1 MNRKTALATALAA
14 AAALTAPHALSQ
26 HDAQAPTAGAQP
38 SAEPGGGRSSAAPPG
53 PPQAGQRPSLA
64 GPAVIH
70 PEERHFRNLRQVTF
84 GGQNAEGYWSPD
96 GTRIV
101 YQRMNEA
108 EGVPCDQV
116 YVYELASGE
125 SRRVSNGKG
134 RVTCA
139 YFTDGGRRVLYA
151 STHLAD
157 AGCPP
162 PADHSKGY
170 AWPMIQGYDI
180 VSHALDGS
188 GFQRLT
194 ETPGYDAEATLS
206 PDGKTIVFTSVRD
219 SDLEIYT
226 MALDGSGVKRLTHEP
241 GYDGGPFFSHDG
253 KRIVYRRDVHPDE
266 ASVARYRELLAQGLY
281 RPGALEVWVM
291 NADGSDKRQVTKL
304 GAASF
309 APYFHP
315 DGKRIIFS
323 SNHPNPRGRAF
334 DLYLIGDDGS
344 GLERVTSEPSFD
356 GFPMFSPDGKKLVF
370 ASNRGGKT
378 PGETNLFLVDWVE

>member
-1 MNRKTALATALAA
+1 MKNGTLVALLAA
-14 AAALTAPHALSQ
+14 SALTAPLAFPQ
-26 HDAQAPTAGAQP
+26 H
-38 SAEPGGGRSSAAPPG
+38 G
-53 PPQAGQRPSLA
+53 PPQA

-70 PEERHFRNLRQVTF
+70 SDEKHFRNLRQITR

-96 GTRIV
+96 GAKII

-108 EGVPCDQV
+108 EGVMCDQAFV
-116 YVYELASGE
+116 FDLASGKSE
-125 SRRVSNGKG
+125 RVSNGKG

-139 YFTDGGRRVLYA
+139 YFLAGGKRVLYA

-157 AGCPP
+157 ATCPP

-170 AWPMIQGYDI
+170 AWPMYPGYDI

-188 GFQRLT
+188 GFKQLT
-194 ETPGYDAEATLS
+194 DTPGYDAEATLS

-219 SDLEIYT
+219 GDLEIYT
-226 MALDGSGVKRLTHEP
+226 MASDGSGVKRLTHEP
-241 GYDGGPFFSHDG
+241 GYDGGPFFSPDG
-253 KRIVYRRDVHPDE
+253 TRIVYRRDAHPDE
-266 ASVARYRELLAQGLY
+266 AALARYKELLAQDLY
-281 RPGALEVWVM
+281 RPGALEIWVM
-291 NADGSDKRQVTKL
+291 NADGSGKRQVTKL

-315 DGKRIIFS
+315 DGKRIVFS

-334 DLYLIGDDGS
+334 DIYMIGDDGS
-344 GLERVTSEPSFD
+344 GLEKITSEPTFD

-370 ASNRGGKT
+370 ASNRGGTT
-378 PGETNLFLVDWVE
+378 PGETNLFVVDWVE

>member
-1 MNRKTALATALAA
+1 MKTTRYLPALAVAA
-14 AAALTAPHALSQ
+14 TLVAAVAFPQHPAPQ
-26 HDAQAPTAGAQP
+26 AQSDKAPAGAA
-38 SAEPGGGRSSAAPPG
+38 SHGAPP
-53 PPQAGQRPSLA
+53 LA

-70 PEERHFRNLRQVTF
+70 PEEKHFRNLRQITF

-96 GTRIV
+96 GKSII

-108 EGVPCDQV
+108 DGVMCDQE
-116 YVYELASGE
+116 YVADLASGQ

-134 RVTCA
+134 RVTCG
-139 YFTDGGRRVLYA
+139 YFLDGGRRVLYA
-151 STHLAD
+151 STYLAD
-157 AGCPP
+157 EACPP

-170 AWPMIQGYDI
+170 SWPMVKGYDI

-194 ETPGYDAEATLS
+194 DTPGYDAEATLS
-206 PDGKTIVFTSVRD
+206 PDGKSIVFTSVRD
-219 SDLEIYT
+219 GDLEIYT
-226 MALDGSGVKRLTHEP
+226 MAIDGSQVTRLTHEP
-241 GYDGGPFFSHDG
+241 GYDGGPFFSPDG
-253 KRIVYRRDVHPDE
+253 KRIVYRRDVLPDD
-266 ASVARYRELLAQGLY
+266 ATLVRYTELLAQNLY
-281 RPGALEVWVM
+281 RPGALEIWVM
-291 NADGSDKRQVTKL
+291 DRDGSNKRQVTKL

-309 APYFHP
+309 APFFHP

-334 DLYLIGDDGS
+334 DLYMIGDDGN
-344 GLERVTSEPSFD
+344 GLERITSEPTFD

-378 PGETNLFLVDWVE
+378 PGETNLFVVDWVE